1 MWKTDEEWL
10 LDEKERLKKQGL
22 GIDDRKLVLN
32 RRYELLYTLPLI
44 SFLMGLFFGMV
55 FIVLMR

>member
-44 SFLMGLFFGMV
+44 SFLMGLFVGMV